1 MVANIATVFFL
12 VSDEAP
18 WKWLDAHACSIKC
31 RSRKLVEVP
40 GKVLRSSG
48 NLLFLASLLPC
59 CVQKTCCCDGC
70 SVTNVGRVN
79 VIKLI

>member
-1 MVANIATVFFL
+1 MPVALKTDGRRLA
-12 VSDEAP
+12 A
-18 WKWLDAHACSIKC
+18 
-31 RSRKLVEVP
+31 VP

-70 SVTNVGRVN
+70 SMTTVVWMNVN
-79 VIKLI
+79 ELI